1 MRTSVSFMISV
12 LMIFCLSLLVCG
24 CGTGPHPQP
33 QGSCCGLWP
42 TRKVQGYESALKYR
56 AGDLPA
62 YRIVITLNPLSEHE
76 RNEFLQGFRT
86 AYDDA
91 HDSQEGKVYS
101 TILRQS
107 LDGGFYA
114 EAIVQGSRYFRGETT
129 DVRVQELISG
139 SVGLSRS
146 SGLAWKAGYI
156 VGFAREMSK
165 QRAGFEERFYRQGET
180 KYNALRGPLG
190 V

>member
-1 MRTSVSFMISV
+1 
-12 LMIFCLSLLVCG
+12 
-24 CGTGPHPQP
+24 
-33 QGSCCGLWP
+33 
-42 TRKVQGYESALKYR
+42 VQGYESALEYR

-76 RNEFLQGFRT
+76 RNEFLEGFRI
-86 AYDDA
+86 AYKDA
-91 HDSQEGKVYS
+91 NESAKGIEYS

-107 LDGGFYA
+107 LEGGFYA
-114 EAIVQGSRYFRGETT
+114 EAIMQGRRYFRGETT
-129 DVRVQELISG
+129 DVRVQELISS

-156 VGFAREMSK
+156 VGFAQEMARQK
-165 QRAGFEERFYRQGET
+165 AGFKERYYREGET

>member
-1 MRTSVSFMISV
+1 MIGV
-12 LMIFCLSLLVCG
+12 LMIFCLSLLVTG
-24 CGTGPHPQP
+24 CGTGPHPQL

-42 TRKVQGYESALKYR
+42 TRRVQGYESALNYR
-56 AGDLPA
+56 TGDLPS
-62 YRIVITLNPLSEHE
+62 YRIVVAMSQLSEHE
-76 RNEFLQGFRT
+76 KNEFLEGFET
-86 AYDDA
+86 AYADA
-91 HDSQEGKVYS
+91 DESRKGKEYS

-107 LDGGFYA
+107 LEGGFFA
-114 EAIVQGSRYFRGETT
+114 EAIVQGQRYFRGETT

-156 VGFAREMSK
+156 VGFAREMAK
-165 QRAGFEERFYRQGET
+165 QRAGFEERYYRQGET